1 MAALTARTD
10 WSRTPVGPAEQ
21 WPDAL
26 RTTLEIVLA
35 NRFPMVFWW
44 GSEQVQFYNDHY
56 RPMLGA
62 KHPRSLGQTAK
73 ECWGEIWD
81 VIGPQIEQVYSGGP
95 STWNEDLL
103 LDINRHGF
111 IEETYFTFSYSS
123 LPDPSA
129 PKGIGGVLGTV
140 QETTQKVIGER
151 RIRLLRDLAA
161 HATEALT
168 TQEECRLAA
177 ATLSRYP
184 KSVPFSLIYLI
195 DETRTKAHLA
205 AAGGIEP
212 GTQGAPLVVDLLQ
225 PDSKPWPLRDA
236 LRSGDILTVANLD
249 GLLDVVPS
257 GPWPEPPRE
266 AIVVAIPSSVA
277 QEPAGFLVA
286 GVNPR
291 THFDDA
297 YRGFFRLVVGQIA
310 SAISNALA
318 YEAEKKRAEALAEID
333 RAKNAFFSNV
343 SHEFRTPL
351 TLMLGPLEELARTAS
366 PDSSP
371 LVEAAHRNALRLL
384 KLVNTLLEFS
394 RLEAGRNDATFVE
407 TDVGAITRDLCSMFR
422 SAIESAGLRFS
433 VNANL
438 RQTLY
443 VDRSMW
449 EKIVLNLLSNALK
462 FTLEGEIRVALRTRE
477 DAVELEISDTG
488 VGIPE
493 PELPH
498 LFERFRRIRG
508 AKSRSHEGS
517 GIGLAL
523 VDELVRLHGGSITV
537 ESALGEGTTFRIL
550 IPLGTAHLESTQ
562 VATDVPEMA
571 RMSAVE
577 QYLADLDA
585 TITRA
590 GTAHDA
596 TSDPVPN
603 GRPRILLADDN
614 GDLREYVKHVLAA
627 HYDVVAVTNGLQ
639 ALHRLQDG
647 HFDLVLSDV
656 MMPEMDGF
664 ELLNSVR
671 QDQGLA
677 ETPFIMLSARAGE
690 ESKIEGLQRGADDY
704 LVKPFSAEELRARI
718 YAALSAASVRAHA
731 ASELRA
737 SEERF
742 RNLTA
747 SMPHIVQE
755 ADAQGRITFL
765 SEAFRTA
772 TGDPPEDGYG
782 DGWGRFVHPDDL
794 PAAALA
800 WKTSLET
807 GEPFEHEFRMHCADG
822 SYRWYVSH
830 ARAQRDANGR
840 ILRWTGTV
848 TDIDEL
854 KRAGQEREILARASR
869 ILGESLDL
877 GMTLQNLAQLIVP
890 HFGDWCQI
898 DLRVPDGRIRT
909 VAIAHRDPEKHTLAQ
924 QFVGRIHL
932 NPNASGGVPYVIR
945 TGRSD
950 LIADARA
957 RALER
962 VGDEAELRVYEQL
975 GIGSAAYIPLSA
987 QGKTVGAIAVFH
999 AGKHQPYTPEDLPL
1013 LEEIGRR
1020 AGLAVQHATAFEREH
1035 RVAESFQDASLPPML
1050 PEVPGLTFD
1059 AIYIPGSTEAQVGGD
1074 WYDAVRLM
1082 DGRVVISIGDV
1093 TGHGLHAAVTMGNM
1107 RQIIRGIAQ
1116 VHADPALMLDAADRA
1131 LRLEHPEQLVS
1142 AFVGVL
1148 DPIARTLSYASAGH
1162 PPPMLRYPDGEVQ
1175 LLSDNGLLLGLR
1187 HKTHNSRGKTITIP
1201 DGSYLVFYT
1210 DGLTESSRAPAEGEE
1225 DLTRVLREGS
1235 LLEEAHPALALRDA
1249 LIGDVVAKDDVA
1261 ILVMGIATGSME
1273 ARHGHLSRRWMFEA
1287 SDAQAGRRAR
1297 REFAELLSA
1306 LGGTYEQVH
1315 AAEVVFG
1322 ELVGN
1327 AARHAPGPVE
1337 VAVDL
1342 SGPAPVLNVLDN
1354 GRGFHYIPALPADV
1368 YSESGRGL
1376 YLISLLSE
1384 DFHVSKRAGGGSQA
1398 RAVLACHIRPPG
1410 SVT

>member
-1 MAALTARTD
+1 MAELIARTD
-10 WSRTPVGPAEQ
+10 WSRTPVGSPKQ
-21 WPDAL
+21 WSHGL
-26 RTTLEIVLA
+26 RTALEIALA
-35 NRFPMVFWW
+35 NCFPMVIWW
-44 GSEQVQFYNDHY
+44 GNERVQFYNDHY
-56 RPMLGA
+56 RPMLGS
-62 KHPRSLGQTAK
+62 KHPHSLGQTAK

-111 IEETYFTFSYSS
+111 IEETYFTFAYSS

-129 PKGIGGVLGTV
+129 PNGIGGVLGTI

-168 TQEECRLAA
+168 TQEECRVAA

-195 DETRTKAHLA
+195 DETRTKANLA

-225 PDSKPWPLRDA
+225 ADSEPWPLRDA
-236 LRSGDILTVANLD
+236 QRSGDILKLSSLD
-249 GLLDVVPS
+249 RLLDVVPP

-266 AIVVAIPSSVA
+266 AIVVMIPSSIA

-286 GVNPR
+286 GINPR
-291 THFDDA
+291 TYFDDA

-310 SAISNALA
+310 SAISNARA

-351 TLMLGPLEELARTAS
+351 TLMLGPLDELASAATPDTA
-366 PDSSP
+366 P
-371 LVEAAHRNALRLL
+371 LIESAHRNALRLL

-407 TDVGAITRDLCSMFR
+407 TDVAAMTRELCGMFR
-422 SAIESAGLRFS
+422 SAIESTGLRFS
-433 VNANL
+433 VDADL

-462 FTLEGEIRVALRTRE
+462 FTLDGEIRVSLHTR
-477 DAVELEISDTG
+477 DGAVELCVADTG

-493 PELPH
+493 SELPH
-498 LFERFRRIRG
+498 LFERFRRVRG

-537 ESALGEGTTFRIL
+537 ESAVGKGTTFRVAV
-550 IPLGTAHLESTQ
+550 PLGTAHLNSIQ
-562 VATDVPEMA
+562 VATNVPEMTH
-571 RMSAVE
+571 SNAVE
-577 QYLADLDA
+577 QYLADVDA
-585 TITRA
+585 TITRS
-590 GTAHDA
+590 GTADA
-596 TSDPVPN
+596 GDSAPAPS
-603 GRPRILLADDN
+603 GRPRVLLADDN
-614 GDLREYVKHVLAA
+614 ADLREYVKHILTA
-627 HYDVVAVTNGLQ
+627 HYDVIAVKNGLE
-639 ALHRLQDG
+639 ALHRLRDG
-647 HFDLVLSDV
+647 NVDLVVSDV
-656 MMPEMDGF
+656 MMPEIDGF
-664 ELLNSVR
+664 DLLKAVR
-671 QDQGLA
+671 EDPNLA

-690 ESKIEGLQRGADDY
+690 ESKIEGLERGADDY
-704 LVKPFSAEELRARI
+704 LVKPFSADELRARV
-718 YAALSAASVRAHA
+718 YAALTAASIRSRAA
-731 ASELRA
+731 AELRA

-742 RNLTA
+742 RNLTS

-772 TGDPPEDGYG
+772 TGEPPEDGYG
-782 DGWGRFVHPDDL
+782 EGWGSFVHPDDL
-794 PAAALA
+794 PSAALA
-800 WKTSLET
+800 WKSSLQT
-807 GEPFEHEFRMHCADG
+807 GKPFEHEFRMHCADG
-822 SYRWYVSH
+822 NYRWYVSH
-830 ARAQRDANGR
+830 ARAQRDANGQ

-854 KRAGQEREILARASR
+854 KRAGQERDILARASR

-877 GMTLQNLAQLIVP
+877 GMTLQNLARLIVP

-909 VAIAHRDPEKHTLAQ
+909 VAIAHRAPEKHALAQ

-932 NPNASGGVPYVIR
+932 NPNAPGGVPYVIR

-962 VGDEAELRVYEQL
+962 VADESELRVYEQL
-975 GIGSAAYIPLSA
+975 GIGSAAYIPLNA

-999 AGKHQPYTPEDLPL
+999 VDTRPYQPEDLPL

-1074 WYDAVRLM
+1074 WYDAVRLL

-1148 DPIARTLSYASAGH
+1148 DPIARTFSYASAGH
-1162 PPPMLRYPDGEVQ
+1162 PPPMLRYPDGEVH
-1175 LLSDNGLLLGLR
+1175 LLTDHGLLLGLR

-1201 DGSYLVFYT
+1201 DGSHLVFYT
-1210 DGLTESSRAPAEGEE
+1210 DGLTESTRAPADGEE
-1225 DLTRVLREGS
+1225 DLASVLHEGS
-1235 LLEEAHPALALRDA
+1235 LLHAEHPALALRDA
-1249 LIGDVVAKDDVA
+1249 LIGDAVAKDDVA
-1261 ILVMGIATGSME
+1261 ILVMGIATGSE
-1273 ARHGHLSRRWMFEA
+1273 SAVHNDLSRRWMFDT
-1287 SDAQAGRRAR
+1287 SDANAGRRAR
-1297 REFAELLSA
+1297 KEFAELLA
-1306 LGGTYEQVH
+1306 GRGATYDQVH
-1315 AAEVVFG
+1315 GGEVVFG

-1327 AARHAPGPVE
+1327 AARHAPGSVE
-1337 VAVDL
+1337 VVIDF
-1342 SGPAPVLNVLDN
+1342 SGEAPVLHVLDH

-1384 DFHVSKRAGGGSQA
+1384 DFHVSKRAGGGSHA
-1398 RAVLACHIRPPG
+1398 RAVLAATITNR
-1410 SVT
+1410 